1 MKSSTFLVLGLRWL
15 DESIGRKVR
24 SKEGKRARPL
34 VGFSVFELIFRLN
47 ALPNRVELKR
57 CFVEHFKSYRTM
69 CKVINFNGFKLVK
82 NRSEKLKS
90 LHLVDRWI
98 TWFHLLLRHQ
108 FIWKWSLNGLN
119 AARHLINESCWQR
132 CHLQQKATG
141 VLRRFVCLS
150 VTKSTD
156 GSCSVSR
163 LARWTMNV
171 SGHPLEA
178 AGSSSISPRIELLLP
193 SRDKK

>member
-15 DESIGRKVR
+15 DESIGRKGR

-34 VGFSVFELIFRLN
+34 VGFSVFEVIFRLN

-132 CHLQQKATG
+132 CHLQQM
-141 VLRRFVCLS
+141 S
-150 VTKSTD
+150 
-156 GSCSVSR
+156 
-163 LARWTMNV
+163 LASSDDLFAFQSPSQRM
-171 SGHPLEA
+171 EA
-178 AGSSSISPRIELLLP
+178 AQLADLLGEQWTSPDIH
-193 SRDKK
+193 